1 MALIETLLNKR
12 FLLKSMALTDLDGV
26 GPARRN
32 ALEEAGYTDFETIA
46 DAGHEQLAEDIDV
59 PEDTALEFV
68 VQSQNLVESDDSEE
82 EQDDAEEDL
91 EEDEP
96 LPGDLVDSSENV
108 DEDTSEE
115 SLTEDADEVY
125 ELVINLET
133 DVHYDAYIMAL
144 LSAYERRHNSH
155 QPTLDA
161 INEVL
166 DDARYNTG
174 EVSHELTSFELNSMH
189 AAVSQQAT
197 EYKGQNMIDH
207 MDAMRDV
214 LEQVNEVREA
224 ELF

>member
-1 MALIETLLNKR
+1 
-12 FLLKSMALTDLDGV
+12 MALTDLDGV

-32 ALEEAGYTDFETIA
+32 SLQDEGYEDFESIA
-46 DAGHEQLAEDIDV
+46 EADHEVLAEEVDI

-68 VQSQNLVESDDSEE
+68 VQAQNLVASDDSEE
-82 EQDDAEEDL
+82 SENDSEEAQDDAEEVS
-91 EEDEP
+91 EEDGP
-96 LPGDLVDSSENV
+96 LPGDLPDSSENG
-108 DEDTSEE
+108 DEDTSEKYSDE
-115 SLTEDADEVY
+115 SGDEVY
-125 ELVINLET
+125 ELVIDLET

-174 EVSHELTSFELNSMH
+174 EVSHELTPFELNSMH
-189 AAVSQQAT
+189 AAVSQQVT
-197 EYKGQNMIDH
+197 EYKGQNMIAH
-207 MDAMRDV
+207 MEAMRDV